1 MFPSAPR
8 KNHRQ
13 EHDAENHQFE
23 ESRRIRLGGGHG
35 YDPLFSGALSRD
47 QYLPAR
53 HGSAVA
59 VCFRGPE
66 VLLHFIPV
74 LDPVYRVFRCALRL
88 IYFCPQGEATNPS
101 WTIAPLS
108 RPPEQRR
115 TFPGRRGSSQSPQ
128 TSPRRKPSVARDSRE
143 RLVHRGCHPRRTRE
157 WGKRVAV
164 CIRSRS
170 RSWPT
175 APATQKGGLV
185 ASSLK

>member
-66 VLLHFIPV
+66 VLLHFVPI
-74 LDPVYRVFRCALRL
+74 LDPIYWLFRCALRL
-88 IYFCPQGEATNPS
+88 VHLCAQGEATNSSRP
-101 WTIAPLS
+101 IAPLS
-108 RPPEQRR
+108 RPPEKRR
-115 TFPGRRGSSQSPQ
+115 SFPGRRRGSQSPE
-128 TSPRRKPSVARDSRE
+128 TSARREPPVARD
-143 RLVHRGCHPRRTRE
+143 P
-157 WGKRVAV
+157 
-164 CIRSRS
+164 
-170 RSWPT
+170 
-175 APATQKGGLV
+175 
-185 ASSLK
+185 